1 MKVKNGKI
9 SSENFTILGNFFN
22 PHFAVLKCL
31 AVYYPDSGYVQ
42 GMNFLCTML
51 MSYTTPEDSFVIMV
65 SLMKNYGLKELFE
78 PGFPG
83 LKKYYYILITLV
95 KKYLPKVF
103 KKLE

>member
-1 MKVKNGKI
+1 
-9 SSENFTILGNFFN
+9 
-22 PHFAVLKCL
+22 
-31 AVYYPDSGYVQ
+31 
-42 GMNFLCTML
+42 MNFLCTML